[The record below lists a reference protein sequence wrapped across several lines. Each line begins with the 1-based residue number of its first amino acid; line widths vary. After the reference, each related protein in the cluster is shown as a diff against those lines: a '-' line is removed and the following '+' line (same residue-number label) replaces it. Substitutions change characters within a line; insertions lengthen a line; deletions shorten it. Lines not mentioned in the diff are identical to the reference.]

1 MSKRVGWLLAAGA
14 GMGMV
19 AGAWGQ
25 SGERPLHKMFGG
37 GSAKSSPA
45 KAVAENAQRRAEIDV
60 ELAWL
65 ADAITFPYFLEA
77 RVDGGTLSVRGYVP
91 DKVVREQALKLAR
104 VYTTYTIAD
113 NLKEHPSLR
122 VHIAKESPAQLQAA
136 VVSTLR
142 EALPRQYQRLQVQ
155 CGADGTVTLRG
166 PVASPEEKLA
176 ASHALRRLYGCS
188 SVQNQMQ
195 TPGDA
200 ETRPLPAVGFGPLV
214 PTKEA
219 EPRREPPAVT
229 NLQGPSLLPPREPTP
244 APKETTSAKADL
256 SPEKIAGLQKRV
268 REACAGAKD
277 VKIELTPANKVRI
290 ELTVASDDQITTFA
304 GKVYGL
310 SELSDYRDAVELYFT
325 VGQEKK

>member
-1 MSKRVGWLLAAGA
+1 MSKRVSWLLAAGVGL
-14 GMGMV
+14 GMA
-19 AGAWGQ
+19 AGAFGQ
-25 SGERPLHKMFGG
+25 SSERPLHKMFGG
-37 GSAKSSPA
+37 GSAKSSQA

-65 ADAITFPYFLEA
+65 ADPITFPYFLEA

-166 PVASPEEKLA
+166 PVAAAEERLA

-188 SVQNQMQ
+188 SVQNLMQ
-195 TPGDA
+195 VPGEA
-200 ETRPLPAVGFGPLV
+200 ETRPQPVVGFGPLV
-214 PTKEA
+214 PTKDA
-219 EPRREPPAVT
+219 EPRREQPAVT
-229 NLQGPSLLPPREPTP
+229 NLQGPSLLPPKEPTS
-244 APKETTSAKADL
+244 APKETTSTKVNL
-256 SPEKIAGLQKRV
+256 SPEKIAGLEKRV

-277 VKIELTPANKVRI
+277 VKIEVTPANKVRI
-290 ELTVASDDQITTFA
+290 ELTVASDNEITTFA

-310 SELSDYRDAVELYFT
+310 AEVSDYRDAVELYFT